1 MKNNINKNNAFNN
14 IKDIS
19 SVGIIKISG
28 QIIIQDCHSQYATD
42 VSNRTVAF
50 DANNWENEF
59 LVQSVKMLIQDFGAG
74 KDEVREALQKLVDC
88 DIFK

>member
-1 MKNNINKNNAFNN
+1 MKNKINNVNAYNN
-14 IKDIS
+14 IERIS

-28 QIIIQDCHSQYATD
+28 QIILQDDHVQYATD

-50 DANNWENEF
+50 DANSWENEF

-74 KDEVREALQKLVDC
+74 KDEVREELQRLVNC